1 MNTRI
6 ADIRKQAGF
15 STQEQLAEC
24 VGIPRAVIAKWEAGI
39 TTPRYKTLLKLAS
52 KLNTTV
58 DDLLRATAD
67 EDDEPDGRRAQ
78 EGTA

>member
-1 MNTRI
+1 MNAFRRFRDRT
-6 ADIRKQAGF
+6 
-15 STQEQLAEC
+15 SLTQEKASELLGVERST
-24 VGIPRAVIAKWEAGI
+24 VAKWETGEAL
-39 TTPRYKTLLKLAS
+39 PRAEMLIKAADLYG
-52 KLNTTV
+52 TTV